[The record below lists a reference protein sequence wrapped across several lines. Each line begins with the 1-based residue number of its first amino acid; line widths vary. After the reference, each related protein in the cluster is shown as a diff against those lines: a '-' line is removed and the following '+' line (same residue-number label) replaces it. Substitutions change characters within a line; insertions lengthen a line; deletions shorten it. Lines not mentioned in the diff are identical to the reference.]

1 MNDFFDA
8 NYRITDLRTEKGK
21 IVDLGINNKH
31 IDLSNYDENK
41 TVTIT
46 ENGIIEIIPSEDKN
60 GMRKVTVT
68 TNVQPNL
75 DENKTVTISENGR
88 IEVIPSKDK
97 KGMKKVTVT
106 TNVQPNLDENK
117 EHTIDASLYD
127 SSIEINPSYE
137 KDGMKKVTVSLKNVH
152 NNLYAWKHSTDL
164 IYSLEVPTSNK
175 TLDIF
180 VSENKSEIIG
190 HTLYIH
196 KYTDLEKDV
205 GDYLLDKI
213 RYKEQD
219 YIRSSEDDIRI

>member
-1 MNDFFDA
+1 MNKFFDA

-21 IVDLGINNKH
+21 IVDLEINNKH

-41 TVTIT
+41 TV
-46 ENGIIEIIPSEDKN
+46 E
-60 GMRKVTVT
+60 VT
-68 TNVQPNL
+68 
-75 DENKTVTISENGR
+75 ENGR
-88 IEVIPSKDK
+88 IEIVPSKDK
-97 KGMKKVTVT
+97 NGMKKVTVT
-106 TNVQPNLDENK
+106 TDVQPNLDKNK
-117 EHTIDASLYD
+117 GHTIDVSLYD
-127 SSIEINPSYE
+127 SPIEITPSYK

-164 IYSLEVPTSNK
+164 IYSLEVPTFNK

-205 GDYLLDKI
+205 GDYLLNKI

>member
-31 IDLSNYDENK
+31 IDLLNYDENK
-41 TVTIT
+41 TV
-46 ENGIIEIIPSEDKN
+46 E
-60 GMRKVTVT
+60 VT
-68 TNVQPNL
+68 
-75 DENKTVTISENGR
+75 ENGR
-88 IEVIPSKDK
+88 IEIVPSKDK
-97 KGMKKVTVT
+97 NGMKKVTVT
-106 TNVQPNLDENK
+106 TDVQPNLDENK

-127 SSIEINPSYE
+127 SPIEINPSYE

-152 NNLYAWKHSTDL
+152 NNLYAWKHQNDL

-180 VSENKSEIIG
+180 VSENKSEVIG
-190 HTLYIH
+190 HTLYIR

>member
-46 ENGIIEIIPSEDKN
+46 ENGRIEVIPSEDKN

-75 DENKTVTISENGR
+75 DENK
-88 IEVIPSKDK
+88 
-97 KGMKKVTVT
+97 
-106 TNVQPNLDENK
+106 
-117 EHTIDASLYD
+117 EHIIDASLYD
-127 SSIEINPSYE
+127 SPIEINPSYE

-180 VSENKSEIIG
+180 VSENKSEVIG
-190 HTLYIH
+190 HTLHIR

-205 GDYLLDKI
+205 GDYLFDKI

>member
-1 MNDFFDA
+1 MDKFFDA

-21 IVDLGINNKH
+21 IVDLEINNKH
-31 IDLSNYDENK
+31 IDLPNYDENK
-41 TVTIT
+41 TVAIT
-46 ENGIIEIIPSEDKN
+46 ENGKIEI
-60 GMRKVTVT
+60 V
-68 TNVQPNL
+68 
-75 DENKTVTISENGR
+75 
-88 IEVIPSKDK
+88 PSKDK
-97 KGMKKVTVT
+97 NGMKKVTVT
-106 TNVQPNLDENK
+106 TDVQPNLDKNK
-117 EHTIDASLYD
+117 GHIIDVSLYD
-127 SSIEINPSYE
+127 SPIEITPSYK

-205 GDYLLDKI
+205 GDYLFNKI
-213 RYKEQD
+213 RYKKQD

>member
-46 ENGIIEIIPSEDKN
+46 ENG
-60 GMRKVTVT
+60 
-68 TNVQPNL
+68 
-75 DENKTVTISENGR
+75 R

-106 TNVQPNLDENK
+106 TNVQQNLDENK

-127 SSIEINPSYE
+127 SPIEINPLYE
-137 KDGMKKVTVSLKNVH
+137 KDGMKK
-152 NNLYAWKHSTDL
+152 
-164 IYSLEVPTSNK
+164 SNR
-175 TLDIF
+175 
-180 VSENKSEIIG
+180 II
-190 HTLYIH
+190 
-196 KYTDLEKDV
+196 
-205 GDYLLDKI
+205 
-213 RYKEQD
+213 KEC
-219 YIRSSEDDIRI
+219 S